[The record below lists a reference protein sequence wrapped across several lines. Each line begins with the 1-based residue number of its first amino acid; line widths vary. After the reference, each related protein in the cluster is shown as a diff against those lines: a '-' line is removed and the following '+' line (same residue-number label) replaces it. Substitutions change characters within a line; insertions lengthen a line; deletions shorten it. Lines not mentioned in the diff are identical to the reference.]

1 MATDSQPAGQ
11 IGHQLMLD
19 VSAEFLGF
27 ILIKSINRF
36 TGTLIH
42 VAAHP
47 GISRSVGKQAIKI
60 GDAFLVTLRINIL

>member
-1 MATDSQPAGQ
+1 
-11 IGHQLMLD
+11 MLD
-19 VSAEFLGF
+19 VGAEFLGF

-47 GISRSVGKQAIKI
+47 GISRGVGKQAVKI
-60 GDAFLVTLRINIL
+60 GNALLVTLRINIL